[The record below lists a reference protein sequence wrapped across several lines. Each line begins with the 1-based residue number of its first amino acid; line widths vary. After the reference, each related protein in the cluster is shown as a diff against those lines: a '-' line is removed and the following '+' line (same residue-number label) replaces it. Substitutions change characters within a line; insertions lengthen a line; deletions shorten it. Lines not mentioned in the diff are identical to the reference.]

1 MNNHRI
7 YYTIQ
12 PLINHQYRTHTTQ
25 SMHGSY
31 IPPQYIQPHNNYY
44 QNVYQHNNGFIR
56 RI

>member
-1 MNNHRI
+1 MNNHQF
-7 YYTIQ
+7 YYTTQ

-25 SMHGSY
+25 SMYSSY